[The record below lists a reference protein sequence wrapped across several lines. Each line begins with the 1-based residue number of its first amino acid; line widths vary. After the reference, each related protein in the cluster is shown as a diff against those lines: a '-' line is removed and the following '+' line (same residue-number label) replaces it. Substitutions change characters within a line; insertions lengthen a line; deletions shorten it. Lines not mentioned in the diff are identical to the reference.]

1 MAATTDEY
9 GNCSKVHLTLHVP
22 KGRTKHMRKL
32 LKPVLR
38 PADPSLSLL
47 HINETPSPLLQ
58 SELSPPGDV
67 PKYCVGSE
75 VLTTPSL
82 SLMTFLPEDG
92 AAEDVRE
99 RLQRFPW
106 QFHHRIELQNVRGD
120 SGIMSGKQEFHSLSR
135 QYPLCSVC
143 SSPSSGTCTVRFNL
157 FVRNYRA
164 MLEFYRLLAD
174 SEMES
179 TKADFALFTV
189 NTSNSDFSSF
199 ASLYGSSL
207 SLSSSSSSLS
217 SSSTRVPSSSTV
229 SCSVQLALKHCPY
242 LDPYPLTSAYLTF
255 FARNMTALR
264 TILPG
269 KAVEISPN
277 TFLVRDPDGNCL
289 VVHDIE
295 PAFVARPNKLFQ
307 TARAKTRSKT
317 GNEKAALAHDCV
329 SGKVSSKGSCC
340 ESQDSGRFSDSERG
354 SGELDQCLE
363 RLAREVSLNITDY
376 SESSETDSDQLGLDD
391 SGACVASGCS
401 DSVDVGGPK
410 VKIGGLGTIRH
421 GQKKMVYI

>member
-1 MAATTDEY
+1 MAATTNEY
-9 GNCSKVHLTLHVP
+9 GNCSKAHLTLHVP
-22 KGRTKHMRKL
+22 EGRTKQMRKL
-32 LKPVLR
+32 LKPLLR
-38 PADPSLSLL
+38 PADPSLSLVQI
-47 HINETPSPLLQ
+47 HETPSPLLQ
-58 SELSPPGDV
+58 SELRPPEDV
-67 PKYCVGSE
+67 PKYCVGCE
-75 VLTTPSL
+75 VLTTPAL

-92 AAEDVRE
+92 TAEHARE

-106 QFHHRIELQNVRGD
+106 KFHHRIELQNIKGD
-120 SGIMSGKQEFHSLSR
+120 SGIVSGKQQFHSLSR

-143 SSPSSGTCTVRFNL
+143 SSPSSGSCTVRFNL

-189 NTSNSDFSSF
+189 NTSDNDFSSF
-199 ASLYGSSL
+199 ISLYSS
-207 SLSSSSSSLS
+207 SSSVSSSSSSLS
-217 SSSTRVPSSSTV
+217 SASTRVHLSSTL

-255 FARNMTALR
+255 FVRNMTALR

-277 TFLVRDPDGNCL
+277 TFTVRDPDGNCL
-289 VVHDIE
+289 IVYDIE
-295 PAFVARPNKLFQ
+295 PAFIPRPKLFQ
-307 TARAKTRSKT
+307 TLRAKTGSKT
-317 GNEKAALAHDCV
+317 GNANAEHAHKCV
-329 SGKVSSKGSCC
+329 SGTSSSKGSCC

-354 SGELDQCLE
+354 SSELDQCME
-363 RLAREVSLNITDY
+363 RLVREVSLNITDY
-376 SESSETDSDQLGLDD
+376 SESSETDSDQLELDD

-401 DSVDVGGPK
+401 DSVDVGRPK
-410 VKIGGLGTIRH
+410 VKIGGLGEIQH
-421 GQKKMVYI
+421 DQKKMVYL